1 LAVDEERAAEF
12 NTYAT
17 NSLDQAHDAIAAHYY
32 DLRLEV
38 AGEAVEF
45 ATRLSVVDLGA
56 LVVGDIRFG
65 TEMRMSFG
73 EQGVYHVAVPFRGCF
88 SVQEGHG
95 DVEFATEQRALV
107 FDPGRN
113 IRIDTWSAD
122 CQALTVKIDKAAVL
136 RQLEV
141 LLGRS
146 VRRPPCFEPHKDVSR
161 GPGLSWMRLA
171 MWSLLERDVPLG
183 LLGHPMIR
191 GRLEQTLL
199 EGLLLAADHTFRAA
213 LKAPPPPMRPASVK
227 RVMDAVQELPA
238 EPYDAN
244 RLAAIAQVSL
254 RTLQEAFRRYVGMS
268 PMAYVQEVRLQR
280 VHRQLLA
287 AAPGTTTVT
296 DVAHAWGFVHL
307 GRFAGRYRERFG
319 ESPSQTLR
327 AA

>member
-1 LAVDEERAAEF
+1 MAGEEKRAAEF
-12 NTYAT
+12 SSYAT
-17 NSLDQAHDAIAAHYY
+17 NSVEEAHDAIAAHYY

-38 AGEAVEF
+38 TGRSAQF
-45 ATRLSVVDLGA
+45 ATSLSVVDLGA

-73 EQGVYHVAVPFRGCF
+73 EPGVYHVAVPFGGRF

-95 DVEFATEQRALV
+95 DVQLATERRAVV
-107 FDPGRN
+107 FDPARD
-113 IRIDTWSAD
+113 IHIDAWSAD
-122 CQALTVKIDKAAVL
+122 CRALTVKIDKAAVL
-136 RQLEV
+136 RQLEA

-146 VRRPPCFEPHKDVSR
+146 VRQPPRFEPYMDVSR

-171 MWSLLERDVPLG
+171 MWNLLERDVPLG
-183 LLGHPMIR
+183 LLSRPMIR

-199 EGLLLAADHTFRAA
+199 EGMLLATDHSFRAA
-213 LKAPPPPMRPASVK
+213 LEAPPPPMRPVSVK

-244 RLAAIAQVSL
+244 RLAAIGQVSL
-254 RTLQEAFRRYVGMS
+254 RTLQEAFRRDVGMS

-280 VHRQLLA
+280 VHRQLRA

-307 GRFAGRYRERFG
+307 GRFARRYRERFG

-327 AA
+327 AG

>member
-1 LAVDEERAAEF
+1 VAVQADLAAEF
-12 NTYAT
+12 SSYSTH
-17 NSLDQAHDAIAAHYY
+17 SLDEAHDAIAAHYY

-38 AGEAVEF
+38 VGHASEF
-45 ATRLSVVDLGA
+45 ATRLSVVELGA
-56 LVVGDIRFG
+56 LTVGDIRFG

-73 EQGVYHVAVPFRGCF
+73 EPGVYHVAVPFGGCF
-88 SVQEGHG
+88 SVQQGHG
-95 DVEFATEQRALV
+95 DVGFATERRALV
-107 FDPGRN
+107 FDPARD
-113 IRIDTWSAD
+113 IRIDAWSAD

-141 LLGRS
+141 LLGRP
-146 VRRPPCFEPHKDVSR
+146 VRRPPRFEPYMDVSR

-171 MWSLLERDVPLG
+171 MWNLLERDVPLG
-183 LLGHPMIR
+183 LLSHPMIR

-199 EGLLLAADHTFRAA
+199 EGMLLAADHTFRAA
-213 LKAPPPPMRPASVK
+213 LEAPPPPMRPASVK

-244 RLAAIAQVSL
+244 RLAVIAQVSL
-254 RTLQEAFRRYVGMS
+254 RTLQEAFRRDVGMS

-280 VHRQLLA
+280 VHRQLRA

-296 DVAHAWGFVHL
+296 DVAHVWGFVHL
-307 GRFAGRYRERFG
+307 GRFARRYRERYG

>member
-1 LAVDEERAAEF
+1 MAGEEERVAEF
-12 NTYAT
+12 NSYAT
-17 NSLDQAHDAIAAHYY
+17 TSLEEAHDAIAAHYY

-38 AGEAVEF
+38 TGRRAEF
-45 ATRLSVVDLGA
+45 ATTLSVVDLGA
-56 LVVGDIRFG
+56 LVVGDVRFG

-73 EQGVYHVAVPFRGCF
+73 EPGVYHVAVPFGGRF

-95 DVEFATEQRALV
+95 GVEFATERRAVV
-107 FDPGRN
+107 FDPAQD
-113 IRIDTWSAD
+113 IHIDTWSAD

-146 VRRPPCFEPHKDVSR
+146 VRRPPRFEPYMDVSR

-171 MWSLLERDVPLG
+171 LWNLRERDVPLG
-183 LLGHPMIR
+183 LLSHPMIR

-199 EGLLLAADHTFRAA
+199 EGMLLATDHTFRAA
-213 LKAPPPPMRPASVK
+213 LDAPPPPMRPASVK

-244 RLAAIAQVSL
+244 RLAAIGQVSL
-254 RTLQEAFRRYVGMS
+254 RTLQEAFRKYVGMS

-280 VHRQLLA
+280 VHRQLRA
-287 AAPGTTTVT
+287 ATPGTTTVT

-307 GRFAGRYRERFG
+307 GRFARRYRQRFG

-327 AA
+327 AV